1 MKGLNRTYLPITYDI
16 TGKTILILGGDASA
30 FKKIQILSR
39 YTDRFFVVARDVCEG
54 IKMALIPYAE
64 KAIEASDLA
73 GFQIL
78 YSCTNDRDLNRQ
90 IVQWGH
96 ERGML
101 VNIHDDPELCDFV
114 SPAIYKKQNLT
125 VAVSTNGKDALQAIS
140 IRNKLKQFLETEDS
154 AP

>member
-16 TGKTILILGGDASA
+16 TGKTILILGGHSSA
-30 FKKIQILSR
+30 FRKIQILSA
-39 YTDRFFVVARDVCEG
+39 YTDRFQVVARDVCDC
-54 IKMALIPYAE
+54 IKKTDIPYRE
-64 KAIEASDLA
+64 KAIEPSDLD

-78 YSCTNDRDLNRQ
+78 YSCTNDRELNRQ

-114 SPAIYKKQNLT
+114 SPAIYKDKNIT
-125 VAVSTNGKDALQAIS
+125 VSVSTSGEDALQAIS
-140 IRNKLKQFLETEDS
+140 LRNKLKEFLEKEDVL
-154 AP
+154 P